1 MPRCVVLIITTK
13 CIERRHFGC
22 ILSVNLFVATH
33 SISDPKIDRWEREG
47 LDAMSVDKKKKQ
59 QSSYHLS
66 ILGIISFKLIQDFLN
81 LIRIDCTHPNQTA
94 CITVSKGTVVMSR
107 FWMSF
112 ICCFISVL
120 SIMCVN
126 TVIQYMPLIFL
137 MEAEESQS
145 DARYFCVS

>member
-1 MPRCVVLIITTK
+1 
-13 CIERRHFGC
+13 
-22 ILSVNLFVATH
+22 
-33 SISDPKIDRWEREG
+33 
-47 LDAMSVDKKKKQ
+47 
-59 QSSYHLS
+59 
-66 ILGIISFKLIQDFLN
+66 
-81 LIRIDCTHPNQTA
+81 
-94 CITVSKGTVVMSR
+94 MSR

>member
-1 MPRCVVLIITTK
+1 MPRCVVLIIITK

-66 ILGIISFKLIQDFLN
+66 ILDIISFKLMEDFLN
-81 LIRIDCTHPNQTA
+81 LIRIDCTHPN
-94 CITVSKGTVVMSR
+94 
-107 FWMSF
+107 
-112 ICCFISVL
+112 
-120 SIMCVN
+120 
-126 TVIQYMPLIFL
+126 
-137 MEAEESQS
+137 
-145 DARYFCVS
+145 